1 MKELIAADLL
11 RSLPEFFLWETSLKL
26 LTVLSLLGGAAAEW
40 TILRR
45 NEKWWVLPLVFLGAT
60 FLLEVL
66 WQTSV
71 GMEGM
76 IFPVCG
82 FFTLL
87 ILAGS
92 LLSLILYKLWTKVC
106 DLCP

>member
-1 MKELIAADLL
+1 MEELIVVSLL
-11 RSLPEFFLWETSLKL
+11 KSLPAFFQWAFPLNLAAAMSLA
-26 LTVLSLLGGAAAEW
+26 VGMAAEW
-40 TILRR
+40 AVLRK
-45 NEKWWVLPLVFLGAT
+45 NGKWWVLPLVFLGAT